1 MIRLERHI
9 EILLLTNDCVI
20 IPNFGGFMAHHLA
33 AHFDEQDHSYL
44 PPTRSIGFNPLL
56 KINDSLLAQSYVEAY
71 DISYPEALRQIE
83 QETEE
88 IKQLLGE
95 GGSYEMK
102 DLGTLNVN
110 SEGHYAFEPCE
121 AGLLT
126 PTLYGLSSFELK
138 RLNVGESEVPA
149 RLELTSVQSSSVS
162 TVEPDISEETLSEEN
177 TYTIQRSV
185 VRNIM
190 VACIALLAFLLLPS
204 SLENGGELART
215 GSGIDTGLLTRIM
228 PKDVTLGNATAYIA
242 KEVSS
247 KKEEA
252 PHQIDNTE
260 RQKVDTKRIEPT
272 DYYSIVL
279 ASRITHKNARQFV
292 KRLHGMGYDAARIM
306 KRNNQI
312 KVIYGVYAS
321 ENDARKVVNKF
332 YKHTEFTDCWVTR
345 VR

>member
-1 MIRLERHI
+1 
-9 EILLLTNDCVI
+9 
-20 IPNFGGFMAHHLA
+20 
-33 AHFDEQDHSYL
+33 
-44 PPTRSIGFNPLL
+44 
-56 KINDSLLAQSYVEAY
+56 
-71 DISYPEALRQIE
+71 
-83 QETEE
+83 
-88 IKQLLGE
+88 
-95 GGSYEMK
+95 
-102 DLGTLNVN
+102 
-110 SEGHYAFEPCE
+110 
-121 AGLLT
+121 
-126 PTLYGLSSFELK
+126 
-138 RLNVGESEVPA
+138 
-149 RLELTSVQSSSVS
+149 
-162 TVEPDISEETLSEEN
+162 
-177 TYTIQRSV
+177 
-185 VRNIM
+185 M

-247 KKEEA
+247 KTEEA